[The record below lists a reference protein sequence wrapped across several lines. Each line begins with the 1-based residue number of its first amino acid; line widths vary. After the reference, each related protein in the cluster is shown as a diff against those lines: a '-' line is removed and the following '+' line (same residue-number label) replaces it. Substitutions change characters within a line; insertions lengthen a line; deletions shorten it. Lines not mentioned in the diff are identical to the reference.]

1 MPSTSSSSVRAEIL
15 AYSRTQ
21 SAACHCQSQELDA
34 SSDLVPDHEVLQKTY
49 SVSELCSLLEQAS
62 LVCVGDS
69 RM

>member
-21 SAACHCQSQELDA
+21 SAACRCQSQELDA

-49 SVSELCSLLEQAS
+49 SVSELCSLVEQAS